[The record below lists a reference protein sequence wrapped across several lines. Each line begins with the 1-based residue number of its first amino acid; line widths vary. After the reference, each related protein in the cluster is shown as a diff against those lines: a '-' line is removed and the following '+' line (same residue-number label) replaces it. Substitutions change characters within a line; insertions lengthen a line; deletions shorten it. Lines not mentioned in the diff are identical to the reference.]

1 MSKSGAANPLEG
13 CTPDTKM
20 IAWLRR
26 RSGPDCDF
34 GEVFEEL
41 FGSRHPVSEDRFVKV
56 LKDRGVDFDC
66 KAAFDRVKCYGSA
79 TGAVGA
85 QEFEAWQNEIEEREA
100 EGLRGL
106 RDYLKSKF
114 PHPSAAYKELGK
126 GEGDVLTKD
135 EFATCMTRVG
145 FNTENPEELFRC
157 MDKDF
162 SGEISFAEFKSVM
175 KAVGA
180 KKEKKSPRSSPR
192 TKKEGPSPRDEQKKP
207 SPRERS
213 RSTNADNPLRKKSDN
228 ADKPP
233 KQRKND

>member
-100 EGLRGL
+100 EGLRAL
-106 RDYLKSKF
+106 RDFLKSKF
-114 PHPSAAYKELGK
+114 PHPSAAYKEMGK
-126 GEGDVLTKD
+126 GEGDVLTKG
-135 EFATCMTRVG
+135 EFASCMTRVG
-145 FNTENPEELFRC
+145 FNTDNPEELFRC

-162 SGEISFAEFKSVM
+162 SGEVSFAEFKSVM
-175 KAVGA
+175 KSVGA
-180 KKEKKSPRSSPR
+180 KPSKANPSPRG
-192 TKKEGPSPRDEQKKP
+192 TKKGPSPRDEKIRS
-207 SPRERS
+207 SPRKS
-213 RSTNADNPLRKKSDN
+213 PRSTNADNPVRKKSEN
-228 ADKPP
+228 PDKPP